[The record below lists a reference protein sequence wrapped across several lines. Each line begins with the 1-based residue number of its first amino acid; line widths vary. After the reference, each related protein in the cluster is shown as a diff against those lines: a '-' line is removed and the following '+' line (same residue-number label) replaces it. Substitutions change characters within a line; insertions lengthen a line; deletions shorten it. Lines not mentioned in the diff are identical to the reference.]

1 MYSNHRISYNTNPEE
16 AISEKLRPDLQFHPA
31 KFSENGPLPVED
43 IDHYNQQG
51 YLTGIR
57 IFSKCEADNLRAYFD
72 GLLNQVLAEGGNS
85 YSIST
90 AHLTYGRVW
99 DLLNNSKITSYVTSI
114 LGPNVIG
121 WGSHFFC
128 KLPGDGKTVSWHQDA
143 SYWPISPAKT
153 VTVWLAIDT
162 ADTDNACMRFI
173 PRSHLK
179 GHLTYHLSESDE
191 NNVLFQT
198 VPNAEKL
205 GRPVNIELDAGE
217 MSLHSDMLLH
227 GSYANNSN
235 RRRCGLTLRYCAA
248 DVRAREGWE
257 QKGVIVAGHDEAK
270 HWADPTRPNID

>member
-143 SYWPISPAKT
+143 SYWHYFSRKNSHC
-153 VTVWLAIDT
+153 LACYRHCRYRQCLY
-162 ADTDNACMRFI
+162 ALYA

-205 GRPVNIELDAGE
+205 GRPVNISTDAGE

-235 RRRCGLTLRYCAA
+235 RRRCGLTLRCAA
-248 DVRAREGWE
+248 NLRAKKDGNKR
-257 QKGVIVAGHDEAK
+257 V
-270 HWADPTRPNID
+270 